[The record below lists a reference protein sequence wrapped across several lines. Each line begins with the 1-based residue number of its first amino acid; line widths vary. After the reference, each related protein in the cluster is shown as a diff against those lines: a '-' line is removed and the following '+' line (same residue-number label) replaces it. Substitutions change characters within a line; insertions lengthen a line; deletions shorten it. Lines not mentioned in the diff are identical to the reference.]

1 LRYDLLITDLD
12 GTLVDLGID
21 WDQLRDR
28 IRREMGWNH
37 PLKPLGPSI
46 PVAAGGDREKIE
58 AAFKIVE
65 IAEIEAAMR
74 AERDEKLASSLER
87 LRGFGLRIGLVTLQA
102 LKPALTA
109 LRRLGVLEFFDVI
122 VTREISLS
130 REEQLRLAIEKLRGT
145 PERSIFVGDTEM
157 DLESSRRIGCL
168 FVSVGRRVSWR
179 FSAESFY
186 QVPDLVEAIMVE
198 QDKFDH

>member
-1 LRYDLLITDLD
+1 MRYDLLITDLD

-109 LRRLGVLEFFDVI
+109 LRRLGVLEFFDAI

-179 FSAESFY
+179 LSAESFY

>member
-1 LRYDLLITDLD
+1 MKCDLLITDLD

-46 PVAAGGDREKIE
+46 PVAAGGDREKVE

-65 IAEIEAAMR
+65 RAEVEAAMR
-74 AERDEKLASSLER
+74 AERDEKLISSLNR
-87 LRGFGLRIGLVTLQA
+87 LKNLGLKIGLVTLQA
-102 LKPALTA
+102 LNPALTA
-109 LRRLGVLEFFDVI
+109 LRRLGVLEFFDLI
-122 VTREISLS
+122 ITREISLS
-130 REEQLRLAIEKLRGT
+130 REEQLKIVIEKLKSR
-145 PERSIFVGDTEM
+145 PDRSIFVGDTEM
-157 DLESSRRIGCL
+157 DLESSRKIGCI
-168 FVSVGRRVSWR
+168 FISVGRRVSWK

-186 QVPDLVEAIMVE
+186 QVPDLVEAILH
-198 QDKFDH
+198 DTFDT

>member
-102 LKPALTA
+102 LKPAITA